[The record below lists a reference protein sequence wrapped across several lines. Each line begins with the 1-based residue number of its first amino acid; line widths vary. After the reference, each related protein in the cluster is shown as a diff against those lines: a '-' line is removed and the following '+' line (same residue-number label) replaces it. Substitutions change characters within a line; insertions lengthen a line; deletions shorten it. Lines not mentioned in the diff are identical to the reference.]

1 MGRTGR
7 LSYIR
12 RKYVYRSS
20 GGWEDGSG
28 LQRIRPGIYRY
39 FLLLSTLV
47 GLNLPH
53 LPSERSN
60 GGGGRR
66 PK

>member
-1 MGRTGR
+1 MCIEVGGR
-7 LSYIR
+7 
-12 RKYVYRSS
+12 
-20 GGWEDGSG
+20 GGGG
-28 LQRIRPGIYRY
+28 LQRVRPGIYRY

-53 LPSERSN
+53 LPSETSH
-60 GGGGRR
+60 GGGR